1 MKIDRGEN
9 SPRIIQ
15 GSAEFSQSSTSFR
28 ALSELECIKNYLL
41 LLNWPYAEIL
51 KTQLEV
57 RSAQGSPV
65 LSPTVTGRIRII
77 IAVHDETS
85 L

>member
-28 ALSELECIKNYLL
+28 ALSELECIKNSLL

-51 KTQLEV
+51 KTQLEM
-57 RSAQGSPV
+57 RSAQGSCAYALLVYDV
-65 LSPTVTGRIRII
+65 LIKSYPWF
-77 IAVHDETS
+77 
-85 L
+85 

>member
-41 LLNWPYAEIL
+41 LNWPYAEIL
-51 KTQLEV
+51 KAQLEM

-65 LSPTVTGRIRII
+65 LSPTVTGRILII
-77 IAVHDETS
+77 IAVLDETS